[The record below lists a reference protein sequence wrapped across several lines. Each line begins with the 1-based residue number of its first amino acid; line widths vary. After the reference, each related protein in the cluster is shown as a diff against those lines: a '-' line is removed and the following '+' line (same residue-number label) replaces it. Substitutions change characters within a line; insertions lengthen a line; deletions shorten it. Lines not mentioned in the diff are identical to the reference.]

1 MIRVSTVNESNAE
14 VVWRVHDLLAEEQGL
29 RTTTADIEITDE
41 DQSIV
46 LAGRV
51 RTEILYDMADRLARQ
66 AAGSWAVDNR
76 LISDEALIIQMA
88 TKAGIDPRTA
98 DADVR
103 FDVFLGVA
111 QVVGTVHSQQQRE
124 ALLDL
129 AGSVPGV
136 SRVEDHTAI
145 AR

>member
-1 MIRVSTVNESNAE
+1 MIRVSTVNESNSE
-14 VVWRVHDLLAEEQGL
+14 VVWRVHDQLAEEQGL
-29 RTTTADIEITDE
+29 RTTTADIEISGG
-41 DQSIV
+41 DQVIV

-51 RTEILYDMADRLARQ
+51 RTQILYDLADRIARR
-66 AAGSWAVDNR
+66 AAGSWSVDNR
-76 LISDEALIIQMA
+76 LISDEALTIQTA
-88 TKAGIDPRTA
+88 TKAGKDPRTA

-111 QVVGTVHSQQQRE
+111 HVLGKVGSQQQHD
-124 ALLDL
+124 ALLEL

-136 SRVEDHTAI
+136 NRVEDHTVI

>member
-14 VVWRVHDLLAEEQGL
+14 VVWRVYDLLAEEQGL
-29 RTTTADIEITDE
+29 RTTTADIEITDG
-41 DQSIV
+41 DQSII

-51 RTEILYDMADRLARQ
+51 RTEVLYGMADRLARQ

-76 LISDEALIIQMA
+76 LISDEALIVEMA
-88 TKAGIDPRTA
+88 AMAGSDPRTA

-111 QVVGTVHSQQQRE
+111 HVSGTVRSQQQRE
-124 ALLDL
+124 ALLEL
-129 AGSVPGV
+129 VASVPGV
-136 SRVEDHTAI
+136 SRVEDETAL

>member
-29 RTTTADIEITDE
+29 RTTTADIDIAGG
-41 DQSIV
+41 DQSIM

-51 RTEILYDMADRLARQ
+51 RTEILYDMADRIARR
-66 AAGSWAVDNR
+66 AADPWTVENH
-76 LISDEALIIQMA
+76 LINDESLTIEMA
-88 TKAGIDPRTA
+88 TKAGMDPRTA

-111 QVVGTVHSQQQRE
+111 HVLGTVRSQQQRE
-124 ALLDL
+124 VLLLL

-136 SRVEDHTAI
+136 SRVEDHTEI
-145 AR
+145 ER